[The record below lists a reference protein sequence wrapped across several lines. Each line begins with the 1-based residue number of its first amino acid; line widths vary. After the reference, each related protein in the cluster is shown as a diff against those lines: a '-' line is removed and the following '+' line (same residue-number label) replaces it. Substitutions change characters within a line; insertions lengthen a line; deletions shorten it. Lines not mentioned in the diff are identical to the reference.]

1 MIISNDEQNEISRR
15 VMAIP
20 LTSRQLPSSTFHVKL
35 IFQGK
40 LARILT
46 EQMRV
51 VDKSRIKVHCGK
63 VNRKILK

>member
-1 MIISNDEQNEISRR
+1 
-15 VMAIP
+15 MAIP
-20 LTSRQLPSSTFHVKL
+20 LTSRQLPPSTFHVEL

-51 VDKSRIKVHCGK
+51 VDKTRIKGYCGK
-63 VNRKILK
+63 VNREILKEVERAVHIILDLEV

>member
-1 MIISNDEQNEISRR
+1 
-15 VMAIP
+15 MAIP
-20 LTSRQLPSSTFHVKL
+20 LTSRKLPPSSFHVEL

-51 VDKSRIKVHCGK
+51 VDKSRIKGYCGK
-63 VNRKILK
+63 VNRQVLKEVERAIHIILDLEI